1 MTPRSSLRWLL
12 TFALWTIPMAAYGS
26 FEDTI
31 QHVGGAL
38 PNAIG
43 STEFG
48 GIFQTIIASFVGVAS
63 LVGIVMIVRA
73 GLALTVSQDEGQ
85 FEKTKK
91 TIIAISAALIIINL
105 APRVAEAFLA
115 YQSGGAGIID
125 TEIRGLL
132 SFFET
137 VAAIT
142 AVIFLIV
149 SGIRAVVSYGGED
162 GLAHLK
168 RAIFG
173 IGAGILLIAVKL
185 LILNAVVVE
194 RTPSGL
200 LSIVSKFMQVLLGFG
215 AFVATIVLIWAGL
228 LMIVNLGKDDQY
240 TRAKNLVIRVGIG
253 LIVILVSF
261 ALVRFVIS

>member
-1 MTPRSSLRWLL
+1 MTKRSPLHWLAAL
-12 TFALWTIPMAAYGS
+12 ALWMVPMAAYGF

-43 STEFG
+43 ATEFG
-48 GIFQTIIASFVGVAS
+48 SIYLTIIESFVG
-63 LVGIVMIVRA
+63 LVSVTGIFMIVRA
-73 GLALTVSQDEGQ
+73 GFALTASQDEGQ
-85 FEKTKK
+85 LEKTKK
-91 TIIAISAALIIINL
+91 TIIAVSTALIIINL
-105 APRVAEAFLA
+105 APRVAEAYLS
-115 YQSGGAGIID
+115 YQSGGAGILD

-142 AVIFLIV
+142 AIIFMIV
-149 SGIRAVVSYGGED
+149 SGIRAVISYGGED

-185 LILNAVVVE
+185 LILNAVVIE
-194 RTPSGL
+194 RTPTGL
-200 LSIVSKFMQVLLGFG
+200 LFIISRFMQVLLGFG

-228 LMIVNLGKDDQY
+228 LMIVNLGKDEQY
-240 TRAKNLVIRVGIG
+240 TRAKNLVVRVGIG
-253 LIVILVSF
+253 LIVILISF
-261 ALVRFVIS
+261 ALVRFVIE